1 MKKSVRIAIF
11 TLFSAAL
18 FAQEADA
25 PVQVNDL
32 YPLGPAP
39 EEIDPEINEAVEEQV
54 SNIMDG
60 LELSEDEKKLIEQ
73 PDAETKTDDA
83 SASGTDKTDTH
94 SEDPAPKEEGEPES
108 EVQEVQDESAQEET
122 ASEQEEAITEE
133 SQNEEAPSEEEEE
146 ESEEKKSNSPAGI
159 SEVPPKKRPKPIDH
173 DKAKAA
179 EEKDENEEVPENNRN
194 TIKYGLPSEITKL
207 LDELMANEDPRF
219 TEEIYDLFE
228 VTENIQIQQKILEY
242 FGKLEDP
249 CLENFA
255 VTILNDPY
263 DTKADVVKSCFEY
276 IQKVHTK
283 EAIPA
288 VFTILESDNE
298 TYFNDTLST
307 IGEIGDAQSA
317 LSVAEYLERDD
328 LSDAQRQTLMKTL
341 GKLHAVETFDKIV
354 AILEN
359 EDENSFVRMYAAEAL
374 GLMGKMEAVPVLINA
389 FKDANPNLRQY
400 AIKGLG
406 EFPQDEKAQAAILQG
421 IRDEHWKVRQE
432 AINVSKKILDYHAI
446 PYLMYRAENDSERII
461 KEAAI
466 SALPLYNDSNA
477 DRFLKE
483 MLEKKVPDNIKIK
496 AVIAL
501 LEAEHGEEEII
512 ALAEK
517 ALSDVRMKNLAKGI
531 GNELAKRSKHSY
543 EEICLKYLENKDSD
557 IQNIGLD
564 MYKNYKFNGA
574 VEEKIRS
581 IALDRKSNGSVRN
594 RAKKMLGIED
604 EPKKEEEKKE

>member
-18 FAQEADA
+18 FAQETAD
-25 PVQVNDL
+25 PTQVKDL
-32 YPLGPAP
+32 YPLGEGTLPDDTGST
-39 EEIDPEINEAVEEQV
+39 IDD
-54 SNIMDG
+54 SLSDLLDG
-60 LELSEDEKKLIEQ
+60 LELTEEEKKLLQSSEDE
-73 PDAETKTDDA
+73 A
-83 SASGTDKTDTH
+83 SSAGTDNAGTRPEDSSPEEEGQPA
-94 SEDPAPKEEGEPES
+94 SEDESSLEAEELT
-108 EVQEVQDESAQEET
+108 EET
-122 ASEQEEAITEE
+122 EDEVSPEESTEE
-133 SQNEEAPSEEEEE
+133 ETSS
-146 ESEEKKSNSPAGI
+146 EKKSNSPAGV
-159 SEVPPKKRPKPIDH
+159 SEVPPKKRPKPIDEE
-173 DKAKAA
+173 KAKAA
-179 EEKDENEEVPENNRN
+179 ADKDENDEVPEENKK

-207 LDELMANEDPRF
+207 IDDLMTNDDPRF

-228 VTENIQIQQKILEY
+228 VSENVQIQQKILEY

-255 VTILNDPY
+255 VTVLNDPY
-263 DTKADVVKSCFEY
+263 DTKTDVVKACFEY
-276 IQKVHTK
+276 IQKVHTDA
-283 EAIPA
+283 AIPA

-328 LSDAQRQTLMKTL
+328 LSDAQRQTLMRTL

-359 EDENSFVRMYAAEAL
+359 EDENAFVRMYAAEAL
-374 GLMGKMEAVPVLINA
+374 GLMGKMEAVPVLINTY
-389 FKDANPNLRQY
+389 KDANPNLRQY

-406 EFPQDEKAQAAILQG
+406 EFPQDGKAQACILQG

-466 SALPLYNDSNA
+466 SALPLYNEPNA
-477 DRFLKE
+477 DKFLKD
-483 MLEKKVPDNIKIK
+483 MLEKKVSDNIKVK
-496 AVIAL
+496 VVIAL
-501 LEAEHGEEEII
+501 LDAEHGEEEIL

-517 ALSDVRMKNLAKGI
+517 CLSDVRMKNLAKGI

-543 EEICLKYLENKDSD
+543 EAICLKYLESKDGD
-557 IQNIGLD
+557 LQNIGLD
-564 MYKNYKFNGA
+564 MYKNYKFSGP

-581 IALDRKSNGSVRN
+581 LALDRKGNGSVRN

-604 EPKKEEEKKE
+604 EAKKEEEKKD

>member
-18 FAQEADA
+18 FAQETAD
-25 PVQVNDL
+25 PTQVKDL
-32 YPLGPAP
+32 YPLG
-39 EEIDPEINEAVEEQV
+39 EGTLTDDTGSTIDD
-54 SNIMDG
+54 SLSDLLDG
-60 LELSEDEKKLIEQ
+60 LELTEEEKKLLQSSEDE
-73 PDAETKTDDA
+73 A
-83 SASGTDKTDTH
+83 SSAGTDNAGTRP
-94 SEDPAPKEEGEPES
+94 EDSTP
-108 EVQEVQDESAQEET
+108 
-122 ASEQEEAITEE
+122 
-133 SQNEEAPSEEEEE
+133 EEEEQPASEDESSLEAEELTEETEDEVSPE
-146 ESEEKKSNSPAGI
+146 ESTEEETSSEKKSNSPAGV
-159 SEVPPKKRPKPIDH
+159 SEVPPKKRPKPIDEE
-173 DKAKAA
+173 KAKAA
-179 EEKDENEEVPENNRN
+179 ADKDENDEVPEENKK

-207 LDELMANEDPRF
+207 IDDLMTNDDPRF

-228 VTENIQIQQKILEY
+228 VSENVQIQQKILEY

-255 VTILNDPY
+255 VTVLNDPY
-263 DTKADVVKSCFEY
+263 DTKTDVVKACFEY
-276 IQKVHTK
+276 IQKVHTDA
-283 EAIPA
+283 AIPA

-328 LSDAQRQTLMKTL
+328 LSDAQRQTLMRTL

-359 EDENSFVRMYAAEAL
+359 EDENAFVRMYAAEAL
-374 GLMGKMEAVPVLINA
+374 GLMGKMEAVPVLINTY
-389 FKDANPNLRQY
+389 KDANPNLRQY

-406 EFPQDEKAQAAILQG
+406 EFPQDGKAQACILQG

-466 SALPLYNDSNA
+466 SALPLYNEPNA
-477 DRFLKE
+477 DKFLKD
-483 MLEKKVPDNIKIK
+483 MLEKKVSDNIKVK
-496 AVIAL
+496 VVIAL
-501 LEAEHGEEEII
+501 LDAEHGEEEIL

-517 ALSDVRMKNLAKGI
+517 CLSDVRMKNLAKGI

-543 EEICLKYLENKDSD
+543 EAICLKYLESKDGD
-557 IQNIGLD
+557 LQNIGLD
-564 MYKNYKFNGA
+564 MYKNHKFSGP

-581 IALDRKSNGSVRN
+581 LALDRKGNGSVRN

-604 EPKKEEEKKE
+604 EAKKEEEKKD

>member
-18 FAQEADA
+18 FAQETAD
-25 PVQVNDL
+25 PTQVKDL
-32 YPLGPAP
+32 YPLG
-39 EEIDPEINEAVEEQV
+39 EGTLTDDTGSTIDD
-54 SNIMDG
+54 SLSDLLDG
-60 LELSEDEKKLIEQ
+60 LELTEEEKKLLQSSEDE
-73 PDAETKTDDA
+73 A
-83 SASGTDKTDTH
+83 SSAGTDNAGTRP
-94 SEDPAPKEEGEPES
+94 EDSTP
-108 EVQEVQDESAQEET
+108 
-122 ASEQEEAITEE
+122 
-133 SQNEEAPSEEEEE
+133 EEEEQPASEDESSLEAEELTEETEDEVSPE
-146 ESEEKKSNSPAGI
+146 ESTEEETSSEKKSNSPAGV
-159 SEVPPKKRPKPIDH
+159 SEVPPKKRPKPIDEE
-173 DKAKAA
+173 KAKAA
-179 EEKDENEEVPENNRN
+179 ADKDENDEVPEENKK

-207 LDELMANEDPRF
+207 IDDLMTNDDPRF

-228 VTENIQIQQKILEY
+228 VSENVQIQQKILEY

-255 VTILNDPY
+255 VTVLNDPY
-263 DTKADVVKSCFEY
+263 DTKTDVVKACFEY
-276 IQKVHTK
+276 IQKVHTDA
-283 EAIPA
+283 AIPA

-328 LSDAQRQTLMKTL
+328 LSDAQRQTLMRTL

-359 EDENSFVRMYAAEAL
+359 EDENAFVRMYAAEAL
-374 GLMGKMEAVPVLINA
+374 GLMGKMEAVPVLINTY
-389 FKDANPNLRQY
+389 KDANPNLRQY

-406 EFPQDEKAQAAILQG
+406 EFPQDGKAQACILQG

-466 SALPLYNDSNA
+466 SALPLYNEPNA
-477 DRFLKE
+477 DKFLKD
-483 MLEKKVPDNIKIK
+483 MLEKKVSDNIKVK
-496 AVIAL
+496 VVIAL
-501 LEAEHGEEEII
+501 LDAEHGEEEIL

-517 ALSDVRMKNLAKGI
+517 CLSDVRMKNLAKGI

-543 EEICLKYLENKDSD
+543 EAICLK
-557 IQNIGLD
+557 
-564 MYKNYKFNGA
+564 
-574 VEEKIRS
+574 
-581 IALDRKSNGSVRN
+581 
-594 RAKKMLGIED
+594 
-604 EPKKEEEKKE
+604 

>member
-18 FAQEADA
+18 FAQETAD
-25 PVQVNDL
+25 PTQVKDL
-32 YPLGPAP
+32 YPLGEGTLPDDTGST
-39 EEIDPEINEAVEEQV
+39 IDD
-54 SNIMDG
+54 SLSDLLDG
-60 LELSEDEKKLIEQ
+60 LELTEEEKKLLQSSEDE
-73 PDAETKTDDA
+73 A
-83 SASGTDKTDTH
+83 SSAGTDNAGTRLEDSTPEEEGQPA
-94 SEDPAPKEEGEPES
+94 SEDESSLEAEELT
-108 EVQEVQDESAQEET
+108 EET
-122 ASEQEEAITEE
+122 EDEVSPEESTEE
-133 SQNEEAPSEEEEE
+133 ETSS
-146 ESEEKKSNSPAGI
+146 EKKSNSPAGV
-159 SEVPPKKRPKPIDH
+159 SEVPPKKRPKPIDEE
-173 DKAKAA
+173 KAKAA
-179 EEKDENEEVPENNRN
+179 ADKDENDEVPEENKK

-207 LDELMANEDPRF
+207 IDDLMTNDDPRF

-228 VTENIQIQQKILEY
+228 VSENVQIQQKILEY

-255 VTILNDPY
+255 VTVLNDPY
-263 DTKADVVKSCFEY
+263 DTKTDVVKACFEY
-276 IQKVHTK
+276 IQKVHTDA
-283 EAIPA
+283 AIPA

-328 LSDAQRQTLMKTL
+328 LSDAQRQTLMRTL

-359 EDENSFVRMYAAEAL
+359 EDENAFVRMYAAEAL
-374 GLMGKMEAVPVLINA
+374 GLMGKMEAVPVLINTY
-389 FKDANPNLRQY
+389 KDANPNLRQY

-406 EFPQDEKAQAAILQG
+406 EFPQDGKAQACILQG

-466 SALPLYNDSNA
+466 SALPLYNEPNA
-477 DRFLKE
+477 DKFLKD
-483 MLEKKVPDNIKIK
+483 MLEKKVSDNIKVK
-496 AVIAL
+496 VVIAL
-501 LEAEHGEEEII
+501 LDAEHGEEEIL

-517 ALSDVRMKNLAKGI
+517 CLSDVRMKNLAKGI

-543 EEICLKYLENKDSD
+543 EAICLKYLESKDGD
-557 IQNIGLD
+557 LQNIGLD
-564 MYKNYKFNGA
+564 MYKNYKFSGP

-581 IALDRKSNGSVRN
+581 LALDRKGNGSVRN

-604 EPKKEEEKKE
+604 EAKKEEEKKD

>member
-18 FAQEADA
+18 FAQETAD
-25 PVQVNDL
+25 PTQVKDL
-32 YPLGPAP
+32 YPLGEGSLPDDTAST
-39 EEIDPEINEAVEEQV
+39 IDD
-54 SNIMDG
+54 SLSDLLDG
-60 LELSEDEKKLIEQ
+60 LELTEEEKKLLQSPDDEASSAGTDNAGTRSEDSTPEEEAEAASEDESSLE
-73 PDAETKTDDA
+73 AEELTEETEAEVSPEA
-83 SASGTDKTDTH
+83 SA
-94 SEDPAPKEEGEPES
+94 E
-108 EVQEVQDESAQEET
+108 EET
-122 ASEQEEAITEE
+122 S
-133 SQNEEAPSEEEEE
+133 S
-146 ESEEKKSNSPAGI
+146 EKKSNSPAGV
-159 SEVPPKKRPKPIDH
+159 SEVPPKKRPKPIDEE
-173 DKAKAA
+173 KAKAA
-179 EEKDENEEVPENNRN
+179 ADKDENDEVPEENKK

-207 LDELMANEDPRF
+207 IDNLMTNDDPRF

-228 VTENIQIQQKILEY
+228 VSENVQIQQKILEY

-255 VTILNDPY
+255 VTVLNDPY
-263 DTKADVVKSCFEY
+263 DTKTDVVKACFEY
-276 IQKVHTK
+276 IQKVHTDA
-283 EAIPA
+283 AIPA

-307 IGEIGDAQSA
+307 IGEIGDAKSA
-317 LSVAEYLERDD
+317 LSIAEYLERDD
-328 LSDAQRQTLMKTL
+328 LSDAQRQTLMRTL

-359 EDENSFVRMYAAEAL
+359 EDENAFVRMYAAEAL
-374 GLMGKMEAVPVLINA
+374 GLMGKMEAVPVLINTY
-389 FKDANPNLRQY
+389 KDANPNLRQY

-406 EFPQDEKAQAAILQG
+406 EFPQDGKAQACILQG

-466 SALPLYNDSNA
+466 SALPLYNEPNA
-477 DRFLKE
+477 DKFLKD
-483 MLEKKVPDNIKIK
+483 MLEKKVSDNIKVK
-496 AVIAL
+496 VVIAL
-501 LEAEHGEEEII
+501 LDAEHGEEEIL

-517 ALSDVRMKNLAKGI
+517 CLSDVRMKNLAKGI

-543 EEICLKYLENKDSD
+543 EAICLKYLESKDGD
-557 IQNIGLD
+557 LQNIGLD
-564 MYKNYKFNGA
+564 MYKNYKFSGP

-581 IALDRKSNGSVRN
+581 LALDRKGNGSVRN

-604 EPKKEEEKKE
+604 EAKKEEEKKD

>member
-1 MKKSVRIAIF
+1 MKKSVRIAFF
-11 TLFSAAL
+11 TLFSASL
-18 FAQEADA
+18 FAQETAD
-25 PVQVNDL
+25 PTPVNDL
-32 YPLGPAP
+32 YPLGEAP
-39 EEIDPEINEAVEEQV
+39 VTQDIDSELDDTV
-54 SNIMDG
+54 SDLLDG
-60 LELSEDEKKLIEQ
+60 LDLTEEEKKLLQSPEDDASSAGTDNTEAQAEDSTPEDELSPASEDENESESEELSE
-73 PDAETKTDDA
+73 ET
-83 SASGTDKTDTH
+83 
-94 SEDPAPKEEGEPES
+94 ES
-108 EVQEVQDESAQEET
+108 EESP
-122 ASEQEEAITEE
+122 EEAGEE
-133 SQNEEAPSEEEEE
+133 SS
-146 ESEEKKSNSPAGI
+146 SEKKSNSPAGV
-159 SEVPPKKRPKPIDH
+159 SEVPPKKRPKPIDQE
-173 DKAKAA
+173 KAKAA
-179 EEKDENEEVPENNRN
+179 ADKDENEEVPEENKK

-207 LDELMANEDPRF
+207 IDDLITNDDPRF

-228 VTENIQIQQKILEY
+228 VSENVQIQQKILEY

-255 VTILNDPY
+255 VTVLNDPY
-263 DTKADVVKSCFEY
+263 DTKTDVVKACFEY
-276 IQKVHTK
+276 IQKVHTN

-328 LSDAQRQTLMKTL
+328 LSDAQRQTLMRTL

-359 EDENSFVRMYAAEAL
+359 EDENAFVRMYAAEAL
-374 GLMGKMEAVPVLINA
+374 GLMGKMEAVPVLVNTY
-389 FKDANPNLRQY
+389 KDANPNLRQY

-406 EFPQDEKAQAAILQG
+406 EFPQDAKAQACILQG

-466 SALPLYNDSNA
+466 SALPLYNEPNA
-477 DRFLKE
+477 DKFLKD
-483 MLEKKVPDNIKIK
+483 MLEKKVSDNIKVK
-496 AVIAL
+496 VVIAL
-501 LEAEHGEEEII
+501 LDAEHGEEEIL

-517 ALSDVRMKNLAKGI
+517 CLSEVRMKNLAKGI

-543 EEICLKYLENKDSD
+543 EDICLKYLESKDGD
-557 IQNIGLD
+557 LQNIGLD
-564 MYKNYKFNGA
+564 MYKNYKFSGP
-574 VEEKIRS
+574 VEDKIRS
-581 IALDRKSNGSVRN
+581 LALDRKGNGSVRN

-604 EPKKEEEKKE
+604 EDKSKEDKSVEKEN

>member
-18 FAQEADA
+18 FAQETAD
-25 PVQVNDL
+25 PTQVKDL
-32 YPLGPAP
+32 YPLGEGSLPDDTGST
-39 EEIDPEINEAVEEQV
+39 IDD
-54 SNIMDG
+54 SLSDLLDG
-60 LELSEDEKKLIEQ
+60 LELTEEEKKLLQSPDDEASSAGTDNTEAQPEDSTPEEEAEAASEDESSLE
-73 PDAETKTDDA
+73 AEELTEETEDEVSPEA
-83 SASGTDKTDTH
+83 SA
-94 SEDPAPKEEGEPES
+94 
-108 EVQEVQDESAQEET
+108 
-122 ASEQEEAITEE
+122 
-133 SQNEEAPSEEEEE
+133 EEEN
-146 ESEEKKSNSPAGI
+146 SSEKKSNSPAGV
-159 SEVPPKKRPKPIDH
+159 SDVPPKKRPKPIDEE
-173 DKAKAA
+173 KAKAA
-179 EEKDENEEVPENNRN
+179 ADKDENDEVPEENKK

-207 LDELMANEDPRF
+207 IDNLMTNDDPRF

-228 VTENIQIQQKILEY
+228 VSENVQIQQKILEY

-255 VTILNDPY
+255 VTVLNDPY
-263 DTKADVVKSCFEY
+263 DTKTDVVKACFEY
-276 IQKVHTK
+276 IQKVHTDA
-283 EAIPA
+283 AIPA

-307 IGEIGDAQSA
+307 IGEIGDAKSA
-317 LSVAEYLERDD
+317 LSIAEYLERDD
-328 LSDAQRQTLMKTL
+328 LSDAQRQTLMRTL

-359 EDENSFVRMYAAEAL
+359 EDENAFVRMYAAEAL
-374 GLMGKMEAVPVLINA
+374 GLMGKMEAVPVLINTY
-389 FKDANPNLRQY
+389 KDANPNLRQY

-406 EFPQDEKAQAAILQG
+406 EFPQDGKAQACILQG

-466 SALPLYNDSNA
+466 SALPLYNEPNA
-477 DRFLKE
+477 DKFLKD
-483 MLEKKVPDNIKIK
+483 MLEKKVSDNIKVK
-496 AVIAL
+496 VVIAL
-501 LEAEHGEEEII
+501 LDAEHGEEEIL

-517 ALSDVRMKNLAKGI
+517 CLSDVRMKNLAKGI

-543 EEICLKYLENKDSD
+543 EAICLKYLESKDGD
-557 IQNIGLD
+557 LQNIGLD
-564 MYKNYKFNGA
+564 MYKNYKFSGP

-581 IALDRKSNGSVRN
+581 LALDRKGNGSVRN

-604 EPKKEEEKKE
+604 EAKKEEEKKD

>member
-18 FAQEADA
+18 FAQETAD
-25 PVQVNDL
+25 PTQVKDL
-32 YPLGPAP
+32 YPLGEGTLPDDTGST
-39 EEIDPEINEAVEEQV
+39 IDD
-54 SNIMDG
+54 SLSDLLDG
-60 LELSEDEKKLIEQ
+60 LELTEEEKKLLQSSEDE
-73 PDAETKTDDA
+73 A
-83 SASGTDKTDTH
+83 SSAGTDNAGTRPEDSSPEEEGQPA
-94 SEDPAPKEEGEPES
+94 SEDESSLEAEELT
-108 EVQEVQDESAQEET
+108 EET
-122 ASEQEEAITEE
+122 EDEVSPEESTEE
-133 SQNEEAPSEEEEE
+133 ETSS
-146 ESEEKKSNSPAGI
+146 EKKSNSPAGV
-159 SEVPPKKRPKPIDH
+159 SEVPPKKRPKPIDEE
-173 DKAKAA
+173 KAKAA
-179 EEKDENEEVPENNRN
+179 ADKDENDEVPEENKK

-207 LDELMANEDPRF
+207 IDDLITNDDPRF

-228 VTENIQIQQKILEY
+228 VSENVQIQQKILEY

-255 VTILNDPY
+255 VTVLNDPY
-263 DTKADVVKSCFEY
+263 DTKTDLVKACFEY
-276 IQKVHTK
+276 IQKVHTDA
-283 EAIPA
+283 AIPA

-328 LSDAQRQTLMKTL
+328 LSDAQRQTLMRTL

-359 EDENSFVRMYAAEAL
+359 EDENAFVRMYAAEAL
-374 GLMGKMEAVPVLINA
+374 GLMGKMEAVPVLINTY
-389 FKDANPNLRQY
+389 KDANPNLRQY

-406 EFPQDEKAQAAILQG
+406 EFPQDGKAQACILQG

-466 SALPLYNDSNA
+466 SALPLYNEPNA
-477 DRFLKE
+477 DKFLKD
-483 MLEKKVPDNIKIK
+483 MLEKKVSDNIKVK
-496 AVIAL
+496 VVIAL
-501 LEAEHGEEEII
+501 LDAEHGEEEIL

-517 ALSDVRMKNLAKGI
+517 CLSDVRMKNLAKGI

-543 EEICLKYLENKDSD
+543 EAICLKYLESKDGD
-557 IQNIGLD
+557 LQNIGLD
-564 MYKNYKFNGA
+564 MYKNYKFSGP

-581 IALDRKSNGSVRN
+581 LALDRKGNGSVRN

-604 EPKKEEEKKE
+604 EDKSKEDKSVEKEN

>member
-18 FAQEADA
+18 FAQEAAD
-25 PVQVNDL
+25 PTQVKDL
-32 YPLGPAP
+32 YPLGDSA
-39 EEIDPEINEAVEEQV
+39 DAGSALDDTV
-54 SNIMDG
+54 SDLLDG
-60 LELSEDEKKLIEQ
+60 LDLTEEEKKLLQSPE
-73 PDAETKTDDA
+73 DDA
-83 SASGTDKTDTH
+83 SSAGTDNTGTR
-94 SEDPAPKEEGEPES
+94 SEDSSPEEEGEPASEDES
-108 EVQEVQDESAQEET
+108 ESES
-122 ASEQEEAITEE
+122 EEATEE
-133 SQNEEAPSEEEEE
+133 SEDEVSPEEDTEED
-146 ESEEKKSNSPAGI
+146 SSSEKKSNSPAGV
-159 SEVPPKKRPKPIDH
+159 SEVPPKKRPKPIDQ

-179 EEKDENEEVPENNRN
+179 ADKDENDEVPEENKK

-207 LDELMANEDPRF
+207 IDDLIKNEDPRF

-228 VTENIQIQQKILEY
+228 VSENIQIQQKILEY

-263 DTKADVVKSCFEY
+263 DTKTDLVKACFEY
-276 IQKVHTK
+276 IQKVHTS

-328 LSDAQRQTLMKTL
+328 LSDAQRQTLMRTL

-374 GLMGKMEAVPVLINA
+374 GLMGKMEAVPVLINTY
-389 FKDANPNLRQY
+389 KDANPNIRQY

-406 EFPQDEKAQAAILQG
+406 EFPQDGKAQACILQG

-446 PYLMYRAENDSERII
+446 PYLIYRAENDSERII

-466 SALPLYNDSNA
+466 SALPLYNEPNA
-477 DRFLKE
+477 DRFMKE
-483 MLEKKVPDNIKIK
+483 MLEKKVPDNIKVK
-496 AVIAL
+496 VVQAL
-501 LEAEHGEEEII
+501 IEADHGEEEIL

-517 ALSDVRMKNLAKGI
+517 CLSDVRMKNLAKGV
-531 GNELAKRSKHSY
+531 GNELAKHSKSSY
-543 EEICLKYLENKDSD
+543 ADICLKYLENKDGD
-557 IQNIGLD
+557 LQNIGLD
-564 MYKNYKFNGA
+564 MYKNHKFGGA

-581 IALDRKSNGSVRN
+581 LALDRKGNGSVRN

-604 EPKKEEEKKE
+604 EPKKEEEKKD